1 MFGRSTQTLTTE
13 QALTRRVGPRLL
25 GVPLPDLRR
34 WPVSSII
41 ILGLFVIAAVG
52 ADWISP
58 YELNSGELG
67 DRHIPPMFFGGTAEH
82 VLGTDYL
89 GRDILTRAIHGARIS
104 LMVAAVVL
112 IVGGLFGTVIGM
124 VSGYF
129 GGWVDEIIMR
139 IVDVKFSLPF
149 ILIAL
154 ALALIFGPSLPL
166 LLGLLAFLIWG
177 GFARQVRGEV
187 LVLKE
192 MDYVALAKVTG
203 ASTTRIL
210 YKHILPGVLNTI
222 VVVATI
228 QVGNIILAEAS
239 LSFLGAGVPPPTP
252 AWGSMVALG
261 RLYVVDA
268 WWDSLAPGMIIAL
281 VVIAFTLLGDWVRD
295 RMDPRLRQT

>member
-1 MFGRSTQTLTTE
+1 MFGRSTQTLTPE
-13 QALTRRVGPRLL
+13 QALTRRSGPRLL
-25 GVPLPDLRR
+25 GMPLPDLRR

-41 ILGLFVIAAVG
+41 ILSLFVIAAVG

-58 YELNSGELG
+58 YELNEGELG
-67 DRHIPPMFFGGTAEH
+67 DRHIPPLFFGGSVEH

-112 IVGGLFGTVIGM
+112 GVGGLFGTVVGM
-124 VSGYF
+124 ISGYF

-139 IVDVKFSLPF
+139 IVDIKFSLPF

>member
-1 MFGRSTQTLTTE
+1 MAVNNTSASVSDEL
-13 QALTRRVGPRLL
+13 LDRRGPRLF
-25 GVPLPDLRR
+25 GFRLPDLRR

-41 ILGLFVIAAVG
+41 ILSLFLIAALGSEWV
-52 ADWISP
+52 SP
-58 YELNSGELG
+58 HELNEGELS
-67 DRHIPPMFFGGTAEH
+67 DRHIPPMFFGGDAEH
-82 VLGTDYL
+82 IFGTDYL
-89 GRDILTRAIHGARIS
+89 GRDILTRVIHGARIS

-112 IVGGLFGTVIGM
+112 IVGGAFGTIVGM

-129 GGWVDEIIMR
+129 GGWVDEVIMR

-203 ASTTRIL
+203 ASTPRIL
-210 YKHILPGVLNTI
+210 YKHILPGVINTV

-268 WWDSLAPGMIIAL
+268 WWDSLAPGTVIAL
-281 VVIAFTLLGDWVRD
+281 VVVAFTLLGDWVRD
-295 RMDPRLRQT
+295 KMDPRLRQI

>member
-1 MFGRSTQTLTTE
+1 MFSRSAQTLTPE
-13 QALTRRVGPRLL
+13 QALTRRSGPRLF
-25 GVPLPDLRR
+25 GLPMPELRR

-41 ILGLFVIAAVG
+41 ILGLFVIAAGG

-58 YELNSGELG
+58 YELNEGELG
-67 DRHIPPMFFGGTAEH
+67 DRHIPPMFFGGTVEH

-89 GRDILTRAIHGARIS
+89 GRDILTRTIYGARIS

-112 IVGGLFGTVIGM
+112 GVGGLFGTVVGM
-124 VSGYF
+124 ISGYF

-139 IVDVKFSLPF
+139 VVDIKFSLPF

-154 ALALIFGPSLPL
+154 ALALILGPSLPL

-203 ASTTRIL
+203 ASTPRIL

-268 WWDSLAPGMIIAL
+268 WWDSLAPGMVIAL

>member
-1 MFGRSTQTLTTE
+1 MAESQQIDFQTKSGFRE
-13 QALTRRVGPRLL
+13 AL
-25 GVPLPDLRR
+25 DHLRR
-34 WPVSSII
+34 WPII
-41 ILGLFVIAAVG
+41 PVAILFILAFAAIT
-52 ADWISP
+52 APLLAP
-58 YELNSGELG
+58 YHPVRG
-67 DRHIPPMFFGGTAEH
+67 DLRLRSTPPSWQEGGSTDYI
-82 VLGTDYL
+82 LGTDQH
-89 GRDILTRAIHGARIS
+89 GRDILTRMMHGARVS
-104 LMVAAVVL
+104 LTFAAMTMAIGVALGAAL
-112 IVGGLFGTVIGM
+112 GAL
-124 VSGYF
+124 SGYL
-129 GGWVDEIIMR
+129 GGHVDEIIMR
-139 IVDVKFSLPF
+139 LVDLTNALPF
-149 ILIAL
+149 
-154 ALALIFGPSLPL
+154 
-166 LLGLLAFLIWG
+166 LLAALVVVSVFGASFRTLLVILSLFAWG
-177 GFARQVRGEV
+177 GYARQVRGEV
-187 LVLKE
+187 LQLKE

-295 RMDPRLRQT
+295 RMDPRLRQI

>member
-1 MFGRSTQTLTTE
+1 MAVRNTSVSASNGLLERRGFRLFGLR
-13 QALTRRVGPRLL
+13 
-25 GVPLPDLRR
+25 LPDLRR

-41 ILGLFVIAAVG
+41 ILTLFMVAAIASEWV
-52 ADWISP
+52 SP
-58 YELNSGELG
+58 YELNAGELD
-67 DRHIPPMFFGGTAEH
+67 DRHIPPIFFGGDAQH
-82 VLGTDYL
+82 IFGTDYL
-89 GRDILTRAIHGARIS
+89 GRDILTRVIHGARIS

-112 IVGGLFGTVIGM
+112 ISGGAFGTIVGM

-203 ASTTRIL
+203 ASTLRIL
-210 YKHILPGVLNTI
+210 YKHILPGVINTV

-268 WWDSLAPGMIIAL
+268 WWVSLAPGTVIAL

-295 RMDPRLRQT
+295 RMDPRLRQL

>member
-1 MFGRSTQTLTTE
+1 M
-13 QALTRRVGPRLL
+13 
-25 GVPLPDLRR
+25 
-34 WPVSSII
+34 
-41 ILGLFVIAAVG
+41 IAAIGSEWV
-52 ADWISP
+52 SP
-58 YELNSGELG
+58 YELNAGELD
-67 DRHIPPMFFGGTAEH
+67 DRHIPPMFFGGDSQH
-82 VLGTDYL
+82 IFGTDYL
-89 GRDILTRAIHGARIS
+89 GRDILTRVIHGARIS
-104 LMVAAVVL
+104 LMVAGVVL
-112 IVGGLFGTVIGM
+112 ISGGAFGTIVGM

-139 IVDVKFSLPF
+139 IVDIKFSLPF

-203 ASTTRIL
+203 ASTLRIL
-210 YKHILPGVLNTI
+210 YKHILPGVINTV

-268 WWDSLAPGMIIAL
+268 WWVSLAPGTVIAL

-295 RMDPRLRQT
+295 RMDPRLRQL

>member
-1 MFGRSTQTLTTE
+1 MGRVR
-13 QALTRRVGPRLL
+13 AP
-25 GVPLPDLRR
+25 
-34 WPVSSII
+34 
-41 ILGLFVIAAVG
+41 
-52 ADWISP
+52 
-58 YELNSGELG
+58 GE
-67 DRHIPPMFFGGTAEH
+67 
-82 VLGTDYL
+82 
-89 GRDILTRAIHGARIS
+89 
-104 LMVAAVVL
+104 
-112 IVGGLFGTVIGM
+112 
-124 VSGYF
+124 
-129 GGWVDEIIMR
+129 
-139 IVDVKFSLPF
+139 
-149 ILIAL
+149 
-154 ALALIFGPSLPL
+154 
-166 LLGLLAFLIWG
+166 
-177 GFARQVRGEV
+177 GEV

-295 RMDPRLRQT
+295 RRILVSGRRRPPVARRSTR

>member
-1 MFGRSTQTLTTE
+1 MFGRSTQTLTPE
-13 QALTRRVGPRLL
+13 QALLRRSGPRVMGL
-25 GVPLPDLRR
+25 PLPDLRR

-58 YELNSGELG
+58 YELNEGELG
-67 DRHIPPMFFGGTAEH
+67 DRHIRPMFFGGTAAH

-112 IVGGLFGTVIGM
+112 GVGGLFGTVIGM
-124 VSGYF
+124 ISGYF

-139 IVDVKFSLPF
+139 IVDIKFSLPF

-192 MDYVALAKVTG
+192 MDYVALCQGHGSLDYPYPLQAHPPGRAQYDSCRRDNPGRQHHPRRSVAQLPRRRSAAADTG
-203 ASTTRIL
+203 MGLHGRPRPAVRRRRMVGQ
-210 YKHILPGVLNTI
+210 PR
-222 VVVATI
+222 A
-228 QVGNIILAEAS
+228 QV
-239 LSFLGAGVPPPTP
+239 
-252 AWGSMVALG
+252 
-261 RLYVVDA
+261 
-268 WWDSLAPGMIIAL
+268 
-281 VVIAFTLLGDWVRD
+281 
-295 RMDPRLRQT
+295 

>member
-1 MFGRSTQTLTTE
+1 MPE
-13 QALTRRVGPRLL
+13 
-25 GVPLPDLRR
+25 LRR

-41 ILGLFVIAAVG
+41 ILGLFVIAAGG

-58 YELNSGELG
+58 YELNEGELG
-67 DRHIPPMFFGGTAEH
+67 DRHIPPMFFGGTVDH

-89 GRDILTRAIHGARIS
+89 GRDILTRTIYGARIS

-112 IVGGLFGTVIGM
+112 GVGGLFGTVVGM
-124 VSGYF
+124 ISGYF

-139 IVDVKFSLPF
+139 VVDIKFSLPF

-154 ALALIFGPSLPL
+154 ALALILGPSLPL

-203 ASTTRIL
+203 ASTPRIL

-268 WWDSLAPGMIIAL
+268 WWDSLAPGMVIAL